1 MNIICFSYQY
11 FHDSAFQR
19 FTAEIALESMK
30 SDIFEYVDYYMI
42 NQNLP
47 IPKELLAT
55 KEGKLDLIS
64 VVYLDNII
72 PVYLRSHTDE
82 FNYEESASYMLGMY
96 NKILFSMYKYKD
108 YRAKKSNRLHP
119 FIFKGRRRFL
129 STHFV
134 LKR

>member
-96 NKILFSMYKYKD
+96 NKILFNNNLTFNESIKLAFSAFRSY
-108 YRAKKSNRLHP
+108 
-119 FIFKGRRRFL
+119 L
-129 STHFV
+129 SS
-134 LKR
+134 LK